1 MRVDGAVV
9 FMTAIP
15 ERTPR
20 EWATQVAQLEQ
31 QVQILQAK
39 VEWYE
44 SRPVKPLITHGPYA
58 STTGL
63 SYGLAGG
70 GERGMIG

>member
-1 MRVDGAVV
+1 MSRISRSRDQSQRAFVR
-9 FMTAIP
+9 F
-15 ERTPR
+15 PR
-20 EWATQVAQLEQ
+20 GDPD
-31 QVQILQAK
+31 
-39 VEWYE
+39 
-44 SRPVKPLITHGPYA
+44 PVKPLITHGPYA